1 MHNHTTGSPMRALR
15 IPPLRLLAGL
25 LALALVEVTSALA
38 YEVVTVTGGGA
49 IEGKI
54 VFTGDVPM
62 RKVIPT
68 KDREICGGPRD
79 EAQILVGADKGVQ
92 DAVVWLK
99 GVTRGKAWG
108 PPDKV
113 PVLDQEKCIF
123 RPNVQVMRAG
133 KIVILNSD
141 PVLHNTAGFYGRRA
155 AFNHALPDKGM
166 RVTSE
171 LPRPGMVRIECDAHG
186 WMRADIYVADSP
198 YYALTGAGGGFRI
211 GEIPPGS
218 YTLVVWQ
225 RHVGETEVPVVVKG
239 GETVK
244 LSIDLRKK

>member
-1 MHNHTTGSPMRALR
+1 MNVRR
-15 IPPLRLLAGL
+15 IPGLRMLAGL
-25 LALALVEVTSALA
+25 LALAGLAAPAAFA
-38 YEVVTVTGGGA
+38 YEVVTVAGGGG
-49 IEGKI
+49 IEGKV
-54 VFTGDVPM
+54 VFTGEVPI
-62 RKVIPT
+62 RKIIPT
-68 KDREICGGPRD
+68 KDREICGAPRD
-79 EAQILVGADKGVQ
+79 EPQILVGADKGVQ

-123 RPNVQVMRAG
+123 RPNVQVIRPG
-133 KIVILNSD
+133 KIVIANSD
-141 PVLHNTAGFYGRRA
+141 PILHNTAGFYGRRA

-166 RVTSE
+166 KVTSE
-171 LPRPGMVRIECDAHG
+171 LPRPGMVRVECDAHG

-198 YYALTGAGGGFRI
+198 YYALTRADGGFRI
-211 GEIPPGS
+211 TEIPPGS

-225 RHVGETEVPVVVKG
+225 RHVGETEVPVAVKS